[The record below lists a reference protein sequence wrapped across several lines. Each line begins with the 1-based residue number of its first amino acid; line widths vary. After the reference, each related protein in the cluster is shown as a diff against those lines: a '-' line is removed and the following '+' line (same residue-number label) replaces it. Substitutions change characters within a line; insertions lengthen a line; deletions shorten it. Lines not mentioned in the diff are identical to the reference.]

1 MCLNMVVYMFTLL
14 EVWWASWVCRLM
26 SFRKCWT
33 FGLLFSGIPFI
44 HTVWAFPTCFLCNMF
59 YIHFSPF
66 VLVWVYFI
74 GYIYFLYILYSSPFI
89 LFVYCDQSIAK
100 PNPSGFNI
108 RYCNFFQFYSVHLI
122 FYSINSILDY
132 ILILSSISSFSNFL
146 LNIYHNY
153 FKVIAC

>member
-1 MCLNMVVYMFTLL
+1 MLNIRSSLLWNTIYTYHLSISHMF
-14 EVWWASWVCRLM
+14 LM
-26 SFRKCWT
+26 QYVLHSF
-33 FGLLFSGIPFI
+33 FSFCFSLGI
-44 HTVWAFPTCFLCNMF
+44 F
-59 YIHFSPF
+59 Y
-66 VLVWVYFI
+66 WVYI
-74 GYIYFLYILYSSPFI
+74 FLYILYSSPFM

-108 RYCNFFQFYSVHLI
+108 RYCSFFQVYSVHLI

-132 ILILSSISSFSNFL
+132 ILILSSISSFLNFL